1 MLLRF
6 LFSLIAL
13 SLSTSAWAAYDHST
27 WNALLKRNVVVTGGG
42 TSSKVNYARFKA
54 DRAKLKVYLKSTS
67 SVSRATFNRWSKN
80 DQLAFL
86 INTYNAWTVELIL
99 TRYPNLKSIKDLGSV
114 IQSPWKKAF
123 VPLFG
128 RKVSLDH
135 IEHTLIRGSGRY
147 NEPRIHF
154 AVNCAA
160 IGCPALRNSAFRGRT
175 LSVQL
180 NAATK
185 AFLKDRSRNRLK
197 NGTLEVSNIFK
208 WYRGDFEKGWRGAR
222 NLNQF
227 LAIYANAL
235 GMTKGQQVRLKSGKI
250 KIRFLSYNWRLNRT

>member
-1 MLLRF
+1 MFTRLF
-6 LFSLIAL
+6 LTIGILFWSTAAL
-13 SLSTSAWAAYDHST
+13 AAQDHSAWD
-27 WNALLKRNVVVTGGG
+27 ALLKRNVVVTGGG

-54 DRAKLKVYLKSTS
+54 DSAKLKGYLKSTS
-67 SVSRATFNRWSKN
+67 SVSRATFNKWSRN

-86 INTYNAWTVELIL
+86 INVYNAWTVELIL
-99 TRYPNLKSIKDLGSV
+99 TKYPKLKSIKDLGSFAR
-114 IQSPWKKAF
+114 SPWKKPFAS
-123 VPLFG
+123 LFG

-160 IGCPALRNSAFRGRT
+160 IGCPALRNRAFRGRT

-197 NGTLEVSNIFK
+197 NDTLEVSNIFK
-208 WYRGDFEKGWRGAR
+208 WYRGDFGKGWRGAR

-235 GMTKGQQVRLKSGKI
+235 GMTKGQQARLRSGKI
-250 KIRFLSYNWRLNRT
+250 NIRFLSYDWRLNRT